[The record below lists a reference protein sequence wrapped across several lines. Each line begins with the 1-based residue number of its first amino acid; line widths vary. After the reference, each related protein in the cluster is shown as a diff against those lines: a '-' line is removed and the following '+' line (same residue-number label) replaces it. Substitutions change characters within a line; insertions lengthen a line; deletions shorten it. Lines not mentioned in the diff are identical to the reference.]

1 LSLIDFSTLMEWFI
15 LAIVSIVGAYALGE
29 LANLLV
35 TTRAINAIQN
45 TSSSA
50 INALVSVHNTSVIA
64 KSSSDSQNNAGGS
77 YSKKVEGVGD
87 AEKKS

>member
-1 LSLIDFSTLMEWFI
+1 MVIIDFNTLAEWFI
-15 LAIVSIVGAYALGE
+15 LAIVAIVGAYSIGE

-50 INALVSVHNTSVIA
+50 INALISVHNTSTIA
-64 KSSSDSQNNAGGS
+64 KSSNDSQNVVNNNG
-77 YSKKVEGVGD
+77 
-87 AEKKS
+87 EKKS

>member
-1 LSLIDFSTLMEWFI
+1 VL
-15 LAIVSIVGAYALGE
+15 VGAYSIGE

-50 INALVSVHNTSVIA
+50 INALVSVHNTSTIA
-64 KSSSDSQNNAGGS
+64 NQSNNSQKNS
-77 YSKKVEGVGD
+77 KVEG
-87 AEKKS
+87 EKSG

>member
-1 LSLIDFSTLMEWFI
+1 MTIIDFNTLAEWFI
-15 LAIVSIVGAYALGE
+15 LAIVAIVGAYSIGE

-50 INALVSVHNTSVIA
+50 INALVSVHNISTIANQSNNSQKNTSSYVVKEGDESGKA
-64 KSSSDSQNNAGGS
+64 KS
-77 YSKKVEGVGD
+77 
-87 AEKKS
+87 

>member
-1 LSLIDFSTLMEWFI
+1 V
-15 LAIVSIVGAYALGE
+15 AIVGAYSIGE

-50 INALVSVHNTSVIA
+50 INALVSVHNTSTIA
-64 KSSSDSQNNAGGS
+64 KSSNDSQVNQNG
-77 YSKKVEGVGD
+77 
-87 AEKKS
+87 EKKSYTENMNV